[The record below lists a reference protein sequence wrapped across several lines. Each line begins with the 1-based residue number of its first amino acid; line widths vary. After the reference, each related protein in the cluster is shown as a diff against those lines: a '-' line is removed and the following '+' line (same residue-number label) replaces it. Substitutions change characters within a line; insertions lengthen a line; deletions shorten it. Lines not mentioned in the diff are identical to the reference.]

1 MALSSSLFT
10 GTSGLINMGNTMQVI
25 SNNIANS
32 NTVGFKKGT
41 SAFADTLSQSIS
53 TQAGVGQVGRGIGI
67 GEVAKVFD
75 QGSLE
80 STGNTTDLAIGGDG
94 FFIVNTGANNLYTRA
109 GNFKF
114 DETGQFVNPQ
124 GYVVQGWELD
134 SVTGQ
139 DVGAIGDIVMKS
151 FTSPPEKSTEITVVA
166 NLDAKADSKSD
177 VMANFWDG
185 SIEATTNMENS
196 KYSYQTVVKVYDSL
210 GSPHDV
216 TIYYD
221 KKRSSANGDEWEYM
235 VTTNPADDKRSLVQ
249 GTEGQGLL
257 AKGTITFSQSSGDIT
272 GLTMYRFEGRIGN
285 LNTYGGE
292 NKEENVHFKVANS
305 DVMTVDGYGFTL
317 EYSDTNPNGWSISY
331 DDTTPLTL
339 VHPFDGSAV
348 PAGMGNYGIS
358 GGIALSP
365 PLRTPPAV
373 VTAADFGI
381 YILPG
386 SNEENIK
393 IDLNADGEVDLEI
406 KLDKSA
412 ATGNKITFDINAE
425 KDIHV
430 QGITGDK
437 YVGETADGNTTIQVN
452 NPMVMTKDFSG
463 IGIAW
468 NTQAIPSP
476 KWDWGTIDPTTG
488 VFTAA
493 TITPPNEVPDTM
505 APYYP
510 DAKLTGDKDKAI
522 IDLDDSGGDNDSDD
536 IVFTFKESLSLV
548 SAPINNSS
556 IVFNIT
562 GTNAWTNIE
571 KDELEET
578 GYFDFKTDFL
588 GGDFGTTESDIKFNM
603 GTQYVN
609 QTWTKDAMTTTQFAK
624 ASTTVYQAA
633 DGYPAGSLE
642 GVDVGIDGTITGL
655 YSNGELIPL
664 FRVGLA
670 KFLNNNGLFSVGG
683 NLFRQ
688 TRDSG
693 EAITNKPGENGLGTL
708 SPNSLEM
715 SNVDISEEFVKMIT
729 TQRGF
734 QANSKTIT
742 TVDDMLNTVIGMKR

>member
-41 SAFADTLSQSIS
+41 SAFADTLSQSIA
-53 TQAGVGQVGRGIGI
+53 TQAGTGQVGRGIGI

-75 QGSLE
+75 QGSFE
-80 STGNTTDLAIGGDG
+80 TTGNTTDLAIGGDG
-94 FFIVNTGANNLYTRA
+94 FFIVNDTKNGNELYTRA

-114 DETGQFVNPQ
+114 DDTGQFINPQ

-134 SVTGQ
+134 SETGQ

-151 FTSPPEKSTEITVVA
+151 FTSPPAKSTEVTVIA
-166 NLDAKADSKSD
+166 NLNAKSDSKAD

-185 SIEATTNMENS
+185 SIDATTNIETS
-196 KYSYQTVVKVYDSL
+196 KYSYQTVVQVYDSL
-210 GSPHDV
+210 GSPHDI

-221 KKRSSANGDEWEYM
+221 KKREAANGDEWEYM
-235 VTTNPADDKRSLVQ
+235 VTTNPSDDKRALVQ

-257 AKGTITFSQSSGDIT
+257 AKGTITFSKSSGDVID
-272 GLTMYRFEGRIGN
+272 LTMYRFEGRIGN

-292 NKEENVHFKVANS
+292 NKKENVHFKVTDSSKMIA
-305 DVMTVDGYGFTL
+305 DGYDFSFTYNPAL
-317 EYSDTNPNGWSISY
+317 AEKWAITVPTAPAAGLLAYSTAPN
-331 DDTTPLTL
+331 
-339 VHPFDGSAV
+339 A
-348 PAGMGNYGIS
+348 
-358 GGIALSP
+358 
-365 PLRTPPAV
+365 AV
-373 VTAADFGI
+373 VLT
-381 YILPG
+381 G
-386 SNEENIK
+386 SDDQNIK
-393 IDLNADGEVDLEI
+393 IDLNNDGKADLEI
-406 KLDKSA
+406 KLDKPA
-412 ATGNKITFDINAE
+412 AVGNKITFDINAE
-425 KDIHV
+425 SDIHV
-430 QGITGDK
+430 QGIQGDSYK
-437 YVGETADGNTTIQVN
+437 ADTADGNTNIQVN
-452 NPMVMTKDFSG
+452 NPMVMTKDLSS
-463 IGIAW
+463 IGIVWDNTAGAW
-468 NTQAIPSP
+468 V
-476 KWDWGTIDPTTG
+476 WGTMADPVPPAPG
-488 VFTAA
+488 V
-493 TITPPNEVPDTM
+493 ITPAIITAPNTVPDTM
-505 APYYP
+505 APFYP
-510 DAKLTGDKDKAI
+510 NAQLTGDKDKAI
-522 IDLDDSGGDNDSDD
+522 IDLDGSGGDNDSDD
-536 IVFTFKESLSLV
+536 IVFSFKESLTQ
-548 SAPINNSS
+548 NSS
-556 IVFNIT
+556 ITFNIA
-562 GTNAWTNIE
+562 GTNSWSKIE

-588 GGDFGTTESDIKFNM
+588 GGDFGATESDIKFNI
-603 GTQYVN
+603 GSQYIN
-609 QTWTKDAMTTTQFAK
+609 QTWTKDAMSTTQFAK
-624 ASTTVYQAA
+624 ASTTVYQDA

-642 GVDVGIDGTITGL
+642 GVDISTDGTITGL

-683 NLFRQ
+683 NLFRK

-693 EAITNKPGENGLGTL
+693 EAITNRPGENGLGTL